1 MRDVR
6 YALRS
11 LFRTPGFTLT
21 AFLALTLA
29 IGAAT
34 TVFSVVDRVLFRPLP
49 YRDAD
54 RLVTVGADVRIA
66 RAEQLGRSAFTEF
79 EAWRQENTT
88 LSDLAGHQT
97 AGRLTLKLED
107 EPVEVAATAVTET
120 MLDLLGVA
128 PAIGRLFSAAEYTA
142 GAAPALLLTDAAW
155 RRLYFADP
163 AVVGRSVT
171 INDAPAMI
179 AGVLP
184 RWFVFPS
191 DSARNA
197 PDVLVPFVKT
207 TAPSGARLT
216 MIGRLAEDTTIEAA
230 RTELDR
236 IAAARRGDSGM
247 RNCCDRRRECRTA
260 RRPRNETIAHAD
272 DRC

>member
-1 MRDVR
+1 MRDIH

-21 AFLALTLA
+21 ALLALTLA

-54 RLVTVGADVRIA
+54 RLVTVGADVRSRGQSNWA
-66 RAEQLGRSAFTEF
+66 VSVPEF
-79 EAWRQENTT
+79 DAWRSENKT

-128 PAIGRLFSAAEYTA
+128 PALGRLFSAAGTRP
-142 GAAPALLLTDAAW
+142 APL
-155 RRLYFADP
+155 RHC
-163 AVVGRSVT
+163 S
-171 INDAPAMI
+171 
-179 AGVLP
+179 
-184 RWFVFPS
+184 
-191 DSARNA
+191 
-197 PDVLVPFVKT
+197 
-207 TAPSGARLT
+207 
-216 MIGRLAEDTTIEAA
+216 
-230 RTELDR
+230 
-236 IAAARRGDSGM
+236 
-247 RNCCDRRRECRTA
+247 
-260 RRPRNETIAHAD
+260 
-272 DRC
+272 